1 MANKLILLDVDGVL
15 LEWEQAFDSWMSSQ
29 GYEKTS
35 QDTYD
40 VGSHYDLS
48 VEARQ
53 LLIQIFNESASMRY
67 LEPIDG
73 AVEYVKRLHQDG
85 NTIHLITSQ
94 SLLPMANRARQDNLK
109 ELFGDIFEKIVF
121 LDTGSSKDEALS
133 RYPKGSYW
141 VEDKPENAVA
151 GVKAGMIA
159 MLYTQ
164 PHNKSF
170 KHKDVTRCDTW
181 KEVYQFISAK

>member
-1 MANKLILLDVDGVL
+1 MANKLILMDVDGVL
-15 LEWEQAFDSWMSSQ
+15 LEWEQAFDSWMSNQ
-29 GYEKTS
+29 GYTKTS
-35 QDTYD
+35 KDSYD

-48 VEARQ
+48 EEARQ

-73 AVEYVKRLHQDG
+73 AVEYVKRLQQDG

-109 ELFGDIFEKIVF
+109 ELFGDIFDKIVF

-133 RYPKGSYW
+133 KYPKGCYW
-141 VEDKPENAVA
+141 VEDKPENAES
-151 GVKAGMIA
+151 GVKAGMITV
-159 MLYTQ
+159 LYTQ